1 MIGVPPL
8 STSRRRFLASGLT
21 AAALLARGSFALD
34 LSEITNWVSPVL
46 GDLHFDRLEHHDLAW
61 LAKDHPGDVRQVEN
75 YSRVTREFLPQ
86 VLGTIKRQIAAAK
99 VHVPAV
105 LQLGDLIEG
114 LCGTPQ
120 LAERQA
126 TEAIQLIKEAD
137 FGRPFLI
144 TKGNHD
150 VTGPGAAEAYQRVL
164 LPHVAD
170 LTEGAEKRASFIQQR
185 GGTLLVFFDA
195 YDKSSLAWFVKTME
209 QRTPERLVVLIHPP
223 VVPYNA
229 RSDWHIFSKPHQ
241 QAERTQFLNLLGKHR
256 AIVLCGHLHKYSFLR
271 RRTEQGSFVQLA
283 ISSVATDAA
292 AQAKQALEGVEHY
305 GPDLVQLEPNHSP
318 ATPEARRALLGAER
332 PFIEHFEYADTWGH
346 ALLKVA
352 GPRIAADVYRG
363 LSETPWKT
371 LDLSAHL

>member
-1 MIGVPPL
+1 
-8 STSRRRFLASGLT
+8 
-21 AAALLARGSFALD
+21 
-34 LSEITNWVSPVL
+34 L

-61 LAKDHPGDVRQVEN
+61 LAKDHPGDIRQVEN
-75 YSRVTREFLPQ
+75 YSRVTREFLPKLFQ
-86 VLGTIKRQIAAAK
+86 IVKSQIAAAN
-99 VHVPAV
+99 VPVPAV

-120 LAERQA
+120 LADRQA

-150 VTGPGAAEAYQRVL
+150 VTGPGAAEAYQRIL
-164 LPHVAD
+164 LPHVAEVA
-170 LTEGAEKRASFIQQR
+170 EGAEKRASFLQER
-185 GGTLLVFFDA
+185 GGTLVVFFDA

-209 QRTPERLVVLIHPP
+209 QRTPQRLVVLIHPP

-229 RSDWHIFSKPHQ
+229 RSDWHIFAKPHQ

-271 RRTEQGSFVQLA
+271 RRTEQDSFVQLA
-283 ISSVATDAA
+283 ISSVATDVA
-292 AQAKQALEGVEHY
+292 AQAKHSLEGVEHY

-318 ATPEARRALLGAER
+318 ATLDARRALLAAER
-332 PFIEHFEYADTWGH
+332 LFIEHFEYADTWGH

-352 GPRIAADVYRG
+352 GSRIAADVYRG
-363 LSETPWKT
+363 LSETPWKS